1 MTPAMAEPTP
11 KLLRSSGDL
20 SVGLVIPPRQP
31 DRMSSVLRFTAV
43 GGQPY
48 HVELTRDDVAN
59 LAADLGIMLRAD
71 ADKVCSWWFKLRNSL
86 SDTSTPATGDIARYP
101 IAQAETA
108 TAAEVRNVGPATS
121 APHNTAATS
130 LRRGAPTVAQADRE
144 DRPSR
149 RGSVCT
155 LRTVDQAG
163 RAV

>member
-48 HVELTRDDVAN
+48 QVELTRDDVAN

-86 SDTSTPATGDIARYP
+86 SGT
-101 IAQAETA
+101 
-108 TAAEVRNVGPATS
+108 
-121 APHNTAATS
+121 
-130 LRRGAPTVAQADRE
+130 LPTVAAAAAAMPVE
-144 DRPSR
+144 AH
-149 RGSVCT
+149 V
-155 LRTVDQAG
+155 
-163 RAV
+163 